1 MLRADE
7 DKNCGVFVSG
17 FDYTQLIGFLTLSII
32 EDSLSQPCR
41 SPG

>member
-7 DKNCGVFVSG
+7 DKDCGVFVSG

-32 EDSLSQPCR
+32 AALCFAAVPLA
-41 SPG
+41 